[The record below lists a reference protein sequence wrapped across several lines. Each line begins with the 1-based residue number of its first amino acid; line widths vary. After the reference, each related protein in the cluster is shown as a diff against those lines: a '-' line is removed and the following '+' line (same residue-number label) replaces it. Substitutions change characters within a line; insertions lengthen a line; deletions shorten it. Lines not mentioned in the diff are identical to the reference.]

1 MRLRFSSQARS
12 QLQSIYD
19 FLFERNPAAAR
30 RIIADIRASAD
41 HLIDFPHMGRSG
53 DVIGTREWVVRGS
66 PYLIVYEV
74 VPRNRKSGCSASS
87 MAHRTGAKD
96 RKADCALA

>member
-30 RIIADIRASAD
+30 RILADIRASAD

-53 DVIGTREWVVRGS
+53 DVVGTREWVVRGS

-74 VPRNRKSGCSASS
+74 VPEESEIWVLGIF
-87 MAHRTGAKD
+87 HGAQD
-96 RKADCALA
+96 RREGSQG